1 MNWMICYDYGK
12 ESHHVFSDMINNKD
26 SAVDAIKAY
35 QEKYD
40 DNEIRIVAV
49 IPVAFPIDTVTL
61 NNFGLAVNVIVLV
74 DTASLV
80 ADGTGFSNPVSTR
93 PEYEHVSL

>member
-49 IPVAFPIDTVTL
+49 IPVASEVFEDCYDF
-61 NNFGLAVNVIVLV
+61 NNDENFDRGQSSIRKMRNAVAHSV
-74 DTASLV
+74 AS
-80 ADGTGFSNPVSTR
+80 
-93 PEYEHVSL
+93 YENRE

>member
-12 ESHHVFSDMINNKD
+12 ESHHVFSDMIKNKD

-49 IPVAFPIDTVTL
+49 IPVAREVFEDYYVNDNEKFDRCQSSIRKMRD
-61 NNFGLAVNVIVLV
+61 AVAHSV
-74 DTASLV
+74 AS
-80 ADGTGFSNPVSTR
+80 
-93 PEYEHVSL
+93 YENRE

>member
-26 SAVDAIKAY
+26 NAIDAIQAY

-49 IPVAFPIDTVTL
+49 IPVASEVFEDYYVSDNEKFDRGQNSIRKMRNAIAYSV
-61 NNFGLAVNVIVLV
+61 
-74 DTASLV
+74 AS
-80 ADGTGFSNPVSTR
+80 
-93 PEYEHVSL
+93 YENR

>member
-12 ESHHVFSDMINNKD
+12 ESRHVFSDMINNKD

-49 IPVAFPIDTVTL
+49 IPVASEVFEDYYANDNEKFARGQDSVRKMR
-61 NNFGLAVNVIVLV
+61 NAVAHSV
-74 DTASLV
+74 AS
-80 ADGTGFSNPVSTR
+80 
-93 PEYEHVSL
+93 YENR

>member
-49 IPVAFPIDTVTL
+49 IPVASEVFEDCYDF
-61 NNFGLAVNVIVLV
+61 NNDENFDRVQSSIRKMRNAVARSV
-74 DTASLV
+74 AS
-80 ADGTGFSNPVSTR
+80 
-93 PEYEHVSL
+93 YENR

>member
-12 ESHHVFSDMINNKD
+12 ESRHVFSDMINNKD

-49 IPVAFPIDTVTL
+49 IPVASEVFEDYYTNDNEKFDRGQDSVRKMR
-61 NNFGLAVNVIVLV
+61 NAVAHSV
-74 DTASLV
+74 AS
-80 ADGTGFSNPVSTR
+80 
-93 PEYEHVSL
+93 YENR